1 MSDDVDELPTDE
13 FAPVRKLPV
22 EVEARRVE
30 QTTEIPTREGV
41 VVAYEGDVLLRGVE
55 GELYPCDAE
64 IFAETYELV
73 EE

>member
-1 MSDDVDELPTDE
+1 VSAEDLPTDE

-22 EVEARRVE
+22 EMEARRVE
-30 QTTEIPTREGV
+30 VTTEIPTREGV

-55 GELYPCDAE
+55 GGIYPCDPE
-64 IFAETYELV
+64 IFAETYEVL

>member
-1 MSDDVDELPTDE
+1 VSDDIDELPTDE

-30 QTTEIPTREGV
+30 KTTRIETREGE
-41 VVAYEGDVLLRGVE
+41 VVAYEGDVLMRGVE
-55 GELYPCDAE
+55 GELYPCDPE